1 MFNKK
6 RQENLLG
13 MESIGDAVDD
23 GAGVV
28 TATEVVGGG
37 GEVNPTL
44 EASRVLKV
52 EIIDEELKRGAIV
65 VDDQDSR
72 ITTLLLEGEFS
83 DTVGSVGGKFC
94 V

>member
-1 MFNKK
+1 
-6 RQENLLG
+6 
-13 MESIGDAVDD
+13 MESIEDAVDD

-28 TATEVVGGG
+28 TATAMVEGDGVV
-37 GEVNPTL
+37 NSTL
-44 EASRVLKV
+44 EANRVLKV
-52 EIIDEELKRGAIV
+52 EIIEEELKRGAIV

-72 ITTLLLEGEFS
+72 ITLLLEGELN

>member
-1 MFNKK
+1 MFNKE

-13 MESIGDAVDD
+13 MESIEDAVDN

-28 TATEVVGGG
+28 TATEVVGGD

-52 EIIDEELKRGAIV
+52 EIIEEELKRGAIV

-72 ITTLLLEGEFS
+72 ITLLLEGEFS